1 MPLTQPIHMTT
12 NTPMR
17 DDPLL
22 PVSDDGADM
31 EIGADCGLEPTPS
44 EAVTETYPV
53 PAERAGERLDR
64 FISDLGQIT
73 RTAAARLI
81 ETACV
86 SVQTGAGK
94 AVKAAKNTRL
104 NEGDRVTVTY
114 PAPET
119 YDVVAEDIPLDI
131 IYEDRDILVINKPT
145 GMVVHPAP
153 GNYNG
158 TLVNA
163 LMYHCGDDLS
173 GVGGVRRPGI
183 VHRIDKDTSGLLV
196 VAKHDAAH
204 AHLAEQ
210 LKTHTVS
217 RVYHA
222 ICVGNLKEDRGTVE
236 LAIGRDPIDRKR
248 MTTYPKGSST
258 VPGSGTVREA
268 VTHYTVL
275 ERFPLG
281 HRWGQSFTHVR
292 CELETGRTH
301 QIRVHLAAC
310 GHPLLGDPVY
320 GGDGTRF
327 GKAHA
332 SLLHGQCLHAAE
344 LRLIHPRTG
353 ESMHFTCPLP
363 PDLDRLLSIL
373 RQESNLS

>member
-1 MPLTQPIHMTT
+1 MS
-12 NTPMR
+12 TPMLEDTR
-17 DDPLL
+17 LPAARAGGATDPEEM
-22 PVSDDGADM
+22 VD
-31 EIGADCGLEPTPS
+31 T
-44 EAVTETYPV
+44 EAETVAYAV
-53 PAERAGERLDR
+53 PAETAGERLDK
-64 FISDLGQIT
+64 FISDVGRVT

-86 SVQTGAGK
+86 TVCTERGTP
-94 AVKAAKNTRL
+94 VRPAKNTRL
-104 NEGDRVTVTY
+104 NAGDRVTVTY
-114 PAPET
+114 PAPEA
-119 YDVVAEDIPLDI
+119 YDVTAEDIPLDI
-131 IYEDRDILVINKPT
+131 VYEDKDILVVNKPA

-153 GNYNG
+153 GNYTG

-163 LMYHCGDDLS
+163 LMFHCGEDLS

-210 LKTHTVS
+210 IKTHAVS

-222 ICVGNLKEDRGTVE
+222 ICIGCPKEDVGTVDR
-236 LAIGRDPIDRKR
+236 AIGRDPADRKR
-248 MTTYPKGSST
+248 MATFPKGSSAI
-258 VPGSGTVREA
+258 PGGATVREA

-275 ERFPLG
+275 EKFSLG
-281 HRWGQSFTHVR
+281 SRWGQTFAHIQ

-301 QIRVHLAAC
+301 QIRVHLASC

-320 GGDGTRF
+320 GGANTRF

-332 SLLHGQCLHAAE
+332 ALLHGQCLHAAE
-344 LRLIHPRTG
+344 LRLTHPRTG
-353 ESMHFTCPLP
+353 ELMHFTCPLP
-363 PDLDRLLSIL
+363 PDLDRLLDVL
-373 RQESNLS
+373 RQECRL